1 MNYRWLRRL
10 FVIICSIS
18 FIEETCVCY
27 SQAYSTPAVS
37 GIPAFVSDHPY
48 RADVKATWSLALAD
62 GQVLTAEVTGTISRD
77 QLGNVREEASLMR
90 TGLDVVT
97 NPSTSVNVYTVKN
110 STESM
115 WHSGST
121 TALTISFDRDVL
133 DKHARSLFESF
144 AIPKDI
150 QRLRMNFPSSSVH
163 RAEHRTESLGT
174 KSIGGM
180 QAEGTRFAEI
190 IPADALGSKQA
201 VVTTRDI
208 WISPDLEAIVMIQNT
223 DPLTGTFTLQVSNV
237 TVGPQNESLF
247 QIPQGYTEKSITPPS
262 GRLPDTVVK

>member
-1 MNYRWLRRL
+1 
-10 FVIICSIS
+10 
-18 FIEETCVCY
+18 
-27 SQAYSTPAVS
+27 
-37 GIPAFVSDHPY
+37 
-48 RADVKATWSLALAD
+48 
-62 GQVLTAEVTGTISRD
+62 
-77 QLGNVREEASLMR
+77 
-90 TGLDVVT
+90 
-97 NPSTSVNVYTVKN
+97 
-110 STESM
+110 
-115 WHSGST
+115 
-121 TALTISFDRDVL
+121 
-133 DKHARSLFESF
+133 
-144 AIPKDI
+144 
-150 QRLRMNFPSSSVH
+150 
-163 RAEHRTESLGT
+163 
-174 KSIGGM
+174 M